1 MIPYPWRR
9 LRRQGRGAMNY
20 NYKDGLHTGQRF
32 VMIFRS
38 DRFVVDKVVASTIVI
53 TIGGDGCN

>member
-38 DRFVVDKVVASTIVI
+38 DRFVVDKVVA
-53 TIGGDGCN
+53 